1 MTTAVIVVVA
11 TGVAVATEVGVL
23 RTGEGVDVATEVGE
37 GVAAVFVGVGVGVV
51 TLVGVEVGVGD
62 GVAVGEG
69 VEVGEAVIVGLG
81 EGLSVGTTGY
91 FAAEFEA
98 DVALAA
104 LVWIPVTIAIA
115 PVNENSNSRMDSTPT
130 SILFGVC
137 IVYWALSE
145 RCFLPES
152 ASRLFFIFV
161 SLDSLNS
168 APLQGFAKGGSH
180 EDSSFQRCPGIANSP
195 ICACLLIAS
204 KSGSL
209 GVMVG

>member
-1 MTTAVIVVVA
+1 VTTAVIVVVA

-37 GVAAVFVGVGVGVV
+37 GVAAVFVGVGVV

-62 GVAVGEG
+62 GVV
-69 VEVGEAVIVGLG
+69 VGEAVIVGLG
-81 EGLSVGTTGY
+81 EGLSVGMTGY

-115 PVNENSNSRMDSTPT
+115 PINENSISRMDSTPT
-130 SILFGVC
+130 SIPFGVC

-180 EDSSFQRCPGIANSP
+180 EDSSFQRCPGIANNP